1 MSHRRGK
8 GFKFRTAVKIK
19 KLPWQ
24 TTRNDLLISI
34 NAPSAKDA
42 GIVARNWSTHARKP
56 EQTRWSVAWAAKPL
70 TKQFL
75 VMFIINTTI
84 ITPYH
89 SHCHHHH
96 RQHHHHHHHKHQT
109 IHHYHPHQHPVNGHH
124 HQQHQHQH
132 EHSHQNKEVS
142 SLIIIK
148 RITITN
154 PHHQQHHQHYQML
167 SVRLMNVIMNLGW
180 ERLRVLDGVG
190 EVDIDDYEWWW
201 RWWWLGWRLKVVT
214 MATFGKFGRDLFSCC
229 TGLSTYGL
237 FWFKQNK

>member
-1 MSHRRGK
+1 MPHQQKMLGLLPGIGPHMLESQNRPVGAWPGLQSHWPNS
-8 GFKFRTAVKIK
+8 FSSCSSLTPPSSLHITPIVIIITANIIIITITNIK
-19 KLPWQ
+19 L
-24 TTRNDLLISI
+24 
-34 NAPSAKDA
+34 
-42 GIVARNWSTHARKP
+42 
-56 EQTRWSVAWAAKPL
+56 
-70 TKQFL
+70 F
-75 VMFIINTTI
+75 TTI
-84 ITPYH
+84 IHINTL
-89 SHCHHHH
+89 STVI
-96 RQHHHHHHHKHQT
+96 T
-109 IHHYHPHQHPVNGHH
+109 ISSISISMNI
-124 HQQHQHQH
+124 
-132 EHSHQNKEVS
+132 HQNKEVS

-201 RWWWLGWRLKVVT
+201 WRWWWLGWRLKVVT